1 MLITGGWG
9 ALGRSLAIQLR
20 SVGHHVVQAGRSNV
34 DAHDSVYID
43 VCNYPDLS
51 GALKSLRPEIVV
63 HLSAVFSDDFALA
76 LATNVIGAKN
86 LLAALE
92 ENQLN
97 ARVLLAGSAAEYGIV
112 HPEENPVS
120 VEQVLRPVS
129 VYGVTKS
136 WQTQWGVLC
145 AHKGQDVVVA
155 RIFNLVGIGMS
166 ERLFVGRVYKQL
178 EQLAAGSCD
187 RIETGPLAAVR
198 DYISLEGAGEQ
209 LMAVIQAGKSGSIY
223 NVASGKPVS
232 MRELLQGILRER
244 GLGMDI
250 VVEGARPHGRSGFD
264 VPVIY
269 ADVEHTIA
277 LMGAK

>member
-9 ALGRSLAIQLR
+9 SLGRSLAMQLR
-20 SVGHHVVQAGRSNV
+20 SVGHHVVQAGRSSV
-34 DAHDSVYID
+34 HAEDSVCID
-43 VCNYPDLS
+43 VCNYDDLS
-51 GALKSLRPEIVV
+51 GAINSLRPEIVV

-92 ENQLN
+92 ENHLN

-112 HPEENPVS
+112 HPEENPIS

-129 VYGVTKS
+129 IYGVTKA
-136 WQTQWGVLC
+136 WQTQWGVFC
-145 AHKGQDVVVA
+145 AHKGQDVIVA
-155 RIFNLVGIGMS
+155 RIFNLVGKGMS

-178 EQLAAGSCD
+178 EHLAAGSRD

-198 DYISLEGAGEQ
+198 DYISLEEAGKQ
-209 LMAVIQAGKSGSIY
+209 LMAIMQTGKSGSIY

-250 VVEGARPHGRSGFD
+250 VVEGARPHGRTGFD
-264 VPVIY
+264 VPIIY
-269 ADVEHTIA
+269 ADVEQTIA
-277 LMGAK
+277 LMGVE

>member
-1 MLITGGWG
+1 M
-9 ALGRSLAIQLR
+9 
-20 SVGHHVVQAGRSNV
+20 
-34 DAHDSVYID
+34 
-43 VCNYPDLS
+43 
-51 GALKSLRPEIVV
+51 

-92 ENQLN
+92 ENHLD

-112 HPEENPVS
+112 HPEENPIS
-120 VEQVLRPVS
+120 VAQVLRPVS
-129 VYGVTKS
+129 IYGVTKS
-136 WQTQWGVLC
+136 WQTQWGVHS

-178 EQLAAGSCD
+178 KQLDAGSCD

-198 DYISLEGAGEQ
+198 DYISLSGAGEQ
-209 LMAVIQAGKSGSIY
+209 LMAIIKAGKSGSIY

-232 MRELLQGILRER
+232 MRELLQGMLKER

-250 VVEGARPHGRSGFD
+250 VVEGALPHGRSGFD